1 MSDPVARACPAC
13 GLERSHFAFTAAG
26 FVHVR
31 CSRCAT
37 LFVAELPPPERV
49 EATYLAPDYHSSA
62 EGQELRMRAEADARA
77 QALRK
82 FGCRDVLEV
91 GCGPGHF
98 LDAVRELGMRVEGVD
113 RARTAAG
120 PRARGH
126 TIHDCWL
133 QDLAPVA
140 ARFDAVAMW
149 EVIEHVPDPKDML
162 VHARKW
168 LRPGGFLALS
178 TPSSSGLPAR
188 ALGARFPMVC
198 PPDHLALFSRRGLNI
213 GLGTPQYV
221 IAIDAK
227 SRRVTIGP
235 REALACRATWVSDLH
250 WLTDLPTPPAEGL
263 QIEAAVQIRYR
274 HKPQPA
280 VIHVHPDGRCEVHF
294 HTPEQAVTP
303 GQAAVFYDGDHVLG
317 GGFIAQTAATDAPA
331 PQRTH
336 LPILQEARA

>member
-62 EGQELRMRAEADARA
+62 EGQEMRMRAEADARA

-198 PPDHLALFSRRGLNI
+198 PPDHLALFSRRGLTALLAGAGFDPVRWTSFS
-213 GLGTPQYV
+213 GLGREQL
-221 IAIDAK
+221 
-227 SRRVTIGP
+227 RRGFQRFLLGESLP
-235 REALACRATWVSDLH
+235 GRALASGLAVAAELPMQLMDRA
-250 WLTDLPTPPAEGL
+250 GL
-263 QIEAAVQIRYR
+263 GSAFEVYAVAAR
-274 HKPQPA
+274 
-280 VIHVHPDGRCEVHF
+280 D
-294 HTPEQAVTP
+294 
-303 GQAAVFYDGDHVLG
+303 
-317 GGFIAQTAATDAPA
+317 
-331 PQRTH
+331 
-336 LPILQEARA
+336 

>member
-62 EGQELRMRAEADARA
+62 AGQELRMRAEADARA
-77 QALRK
+77 QVLRK

-198 PPDHLALFSRRGLNI
+198 PPDHLALFSRRGLTALLTGAGFDPVRWTSFS
-213 GLGTPQYV
+213 GLGREQL
-221 IAIDAK
+221 
-227 SRRVTIGP
+227 RRGFQRFLLGESLP
-235 REALACRATWVSDLH
+235 GRALAGGLAVAAELPMQLMDRA
-250 WLTDLPTPPAEGL
+250 GL
-263 QIEAAVQIRYR
+263 GSAFEVYAVAA
-274 HKPQPA
+274 
-280 VIHVHPDGRCEVHF
+280 
-294 HTPEQAVTP
+294 
-303 GQAAVFYDGDHVLG
+303 GD
-317 GGFIAQTAATDAPA
+317 
-331 PQRTH
+331 
-336 LPILQEARA
+336 

>member
-198 PPDHLALFSRRGLNI
+198 PPDHLALFSRRGLTALLAGAGFDPVRWTSFS
-213 GLGTPQYV
+213 GLGREQL
-221 IAIDAK
+221 
-227 SRRVTIGP
+227 RRGFQRFLLGESLP
-235 REALACRATWVSDLH
+235 GRALASGLAVAAELPMQLMDRA
-250 WLTDLPTPPAEGL
+250 GL
-263 QIEAAVQIRYR
+263 GSAFEVYAVAAR
-274 HKPQPA
+274 
-280 VIHVHPDGRCEVHF
+280 D
-294 HTPEQAVTP
+294 
-303 GQAAVFYDGDHVLG
+303 
-317 GGFIAQTAATDAPA
+317 
-331 PQRTH
+331 
-336 LPILQEARA
+336 

>member
-62 EGQELRMRAEADARA
+62 EGQELRMRADADARA
-77 QALRK
+77 QVLRK

-198 PPDHLALFSRRGLNI
+198 PPDHLALFSRRGLTALLAGAGFDPVRWTSFS
-213 GLGTPQYV
+213 GLGREQL
-221 IAIDAK
+221 
-227 SRRVTIGP
+227 RRGFQRFLLGESLP
-235 REALACRATWVSDLH
+235 GRALASGLAVAAELPMQLMDRA
-250 WLTDLPTPPAEGL
+250 GL
-263 QIEAAVQIRYR
+263 GSAFEVYAVAAR
-274 HKPQPA
+274 
-280 VIHVHPDGRCEVHF
+280 D
-294 HTPEQAVTP
+294 
-303 GQAAVFYDGDHVLG
+303 
-317 GGFIAQTAATDAPA
+317 
-331 PQRTH
+331 
-336 LPILQEARA
+336 